1 MFRLA
6 FDNEW
11 HDPVKEVMDKEK
23 LIMLAFRS
31 QAEEIGFKKL
41 QVLHLPTP
49 LTCSSDANQSKVFFQ
64 DNISI
69 LQFPK
74 STICH
79 LSEASCIG
87 NTATA
92 IKLLVETPLTVV
104 SCILTWTYQF
114 WKVFSQPETR
124 IC

>member
-1 MFRLA
+1 MFKLA

-11 HDPVKEVMDKEK
+11 HDPVKEVMDRENP
-23 LIMLAFRS
+23 IMLAFRS

-49 LTCSSDANQSKVFFQ
+49 LTCSSDAKQNLLYPVLIDCFNLLNSIIFYSES
-64 DNISI
+64 SI

-92 IKLLVETPLTVV
+92 VKLLVETPLNVV
-104 SCILTWTYQF
+104 SCILTWTY
-114 WKVFSQPETR
+114 
-124 IC
+124 

>member
-23 LIMLAFRS
+23 PIMLAFRS

-49 LTCSSDANQSKVFFQ
+49 LTCSSDAKQSKVFFQ

-104 SCILTWTYQF
+104 SCILTWTYQC

>member
-31 QAEEIGFKKL
+31 QAE
-41 QVLHLPTP
+41 
-49 LTCSSDANQSKVFFQ
+49 
-64 DNISI
+64 
-69 LQFPK
+69 FPK

-104 SCILTWTYQF
+104 SCILTWTYQV